1 MAHPPCWWWCRRQ
14 RCEARQAVVSRRQSR
29 ARAPTKMPRKAAR
42 LTASR
47 SHWVPV
53 GEKMEK
59 GRQLQMG
66 WEEL

>member
-1 MAHPPCWWWCRRQ
+1 MAHPRWRCRRQ
-14 RCEARQAVVSRRQSR
+14 RRKARQAVVSRRQSR

-42 LTASR
+42 LTASC
-47 SHWVPV
+47 SHWAPA

-66 WEEL
+66 REER